1 MPESPTSTT
10 PADSTAAS
18 PAPAAK
24 KKRALGNWS
33 FNLGLLALLAEIGLT
48 VSIWATAASV
58 QAGIDAGEGV
68 DVASGSV
75 TLIAQIATVVFW
87 AGLALA
93 VLAVLLGAI
102 AIATGR
108 GRSSAVWGVLFG
120 AVVIVLRILAFAGI
134 LDLVEIAGGG
144 LL

>member
-1 MPESPTSTT
+1 VK
-10 PADSTAAS
+10 
-18 PAPAAK
+18 K

-33 FNLGLLALLAEIGLT
+33 FNLGLLALLAEIGLLI
-48 VSIWATAASV
+48 SIWATAASV

-75 TLIAQIATVVFW
+75 LLIAQIATVVFW

-108 GRSSAVWGVLFG
+108 GRSSGVWGVLFG
-120 AVVIVLRILAFAGI
+120 AVVIVLRLLAFAGI
-134 LDLVEIAGGG
+134 LDLVVLAGGG